1 VDTLVEL
8 VATLVVALAAA
19 ALSLFGVRAQADH
32 APRARPP
39 VISRTADARPLDEA
53 SRTPTPLAVPAPP
66 NQHLVQPMAADCPM
80 GKARRSVSKA

>member
-1 VDTLVEL
+1 MDTLVEL

-39 VISRTADARPLDEA
+39 VISRTADARPVDDA
-53 SRTPTPLAVPAPP
+53 SRAAMPLAAPR
-66 NQHLVQPMAADCPM
+66 NQPSTQPMAADCPM
-80 GKARRSVSKA
+80 GKARRAVSKA